1 MKIFG
6 IHYAELEEDDGRYL
20 ASALVIKLFGLALV
34 IAVGRKR

>member
-20 ASALVIKLFGLALV
+20 ASALVIKLFGIALILAF
-34 IAVGRKR
+34 GRKA